1 MRRKACLA
9 VLPLA
14 AVVLAILFWWLLR
27 GQTLLNEV
35 KAAVETEMT
44 RTLGTQ
50 VSIGAA
56 ELTAWNVVTLTEL
69 KVFDRQG
76 RIVAQIASA
85 SVEVDPLRLLWI
97 RQIVDAIARVRLD
110 RPEVLLYRESSGKWN
125 IDDLLKEDLPESRA
139 FRGKITLADGQVR
152 LHAAN
157 RDWQIAPIAGTLDF
171 TENPVISFRL
181 NLREQDRRAR
191 TFGAITPRGHG
202 VVTLQGQNQQLEDWQ
217 GLFPA
222 DWALADLRG
231 RLAGL
236 DVTLKRNQ
244 EGVSFAGELR
254 PVGVA
259 GKFADVEWSEVSG
272 LITFSEQEVQFYQ
285 LEGRLNEQQVSVNGK
300 VLKPMKE
307 PELQVKLVAKA
318 IDPTALSA
326 NCPVTGSVDMTASL
340 SGKWLAL
347 QADGTVNIANGSVG
361 EWKLGGFVARF
372 SGRRLADGWL
382 IRLRQGQGTLAG
394 EMLHD
399 LQMAVVTQNG
409 QLQME
414 TLFAKLGSGSVAAHG
429 LIGPEQLDVKLLTA
443 ALPLRVLS
451 MQYPELR
458 ANGNLDFT
466 GRVSGTAQ
474 NVRIS
479 GAFLATDGSL
489 LRQPFNLLQ
498 GNLAWSEGTVTI
510 SDVEMNNGKGKHRM
524 DGRVALTGSRAID
537 MTIKTQAA
545 RAEDIVA
552 LLAPG
557 EPLTGNIENEVT
569 LSGTL
574 DQIDAQG
581 KLTLWEGSY
590 RGYLL
595 TKASGAYRRQ
605 GGILSLRDFE
615 VDSFNAKATITG
627 TLDKQLNLRFNVDAE
642 AVEAA
647 YIQIRYPYPV
657 QGKLSMRGLL
667 TGTLAKPEFQ
677 GEVTSRKLSLNG
689 QDLFD
694 IGGTVLLR
702 RNEIQVS
709 AVHFLLGKGQVRA
722 SGGYRETEGE
732 VYGGLSVEN
741 TDINSLL
748 AILNTP
754 LAGVAGRLDG
764 QIALTGTTA
773 LPALQLFGTLH
784 GGRIKGYALD
794 RIDLDVGLRNRL
806 ITVNELRARQ
816 GSGFV
821 VAKGTADLQGPLAL
835 EIGGK
840 DIDAGLLAA
849 WLDLRT
855 EIQGK
860 MDFVAQLSGTAQS
873 PQAGLSLD
881 IRDGGVTNA
890 TFDHLFGLL
899 SLQNDI
905 IQVNQLFINKGAHRA
920 SVYGSLPLKALS
932 REQRVKASAAESMD
946 LRFRLD
952 QADLSILPLLS
963 PEVQW
968 ATGATQG
975 EIQLG
980 GTLAKPVFS
989 GRLSVLDGSLKLK
1002 SLLDPLVK
1010 LGIDIQFEDDKMNV
1024 TKIAGSMGGGRFLVQ
1039 GQLSL
1044 NGAEGIF
1051 AYDVK
1056 LTLDHLGVRHKVF
1069 KGPLNGEVSLSRK
1082 NGKPTLSGQ
1091 LLFEDATLNVL
1102 GLPEAPTNQMDIA
1115 MDMKVAV
1122 GKNVRAYSPSLYDIW
1137 LGGGLHFGGT
1147 LKAPRIVGKIELVRG
1162 SVDYFGARFRLQEG
1176 SLDFS
1181 RPRSLDPQLHLE
1193 AYANLSRTKVM
1204 LNIDGP
1210 ASKMEMK
1217 LSSIPALSP
1226 QEIRTVLALRPRSG
1240 ETLPPG
1246 MMNPDDLARE
1256 EMRAL
1261 VTTGLRM
1268 QVFGGF
1274 ENTFREAFGL
1284 DDFRMVSS
1292 TRTTSRDPVT
1302 FGSSVAAGK
1311 PASLQEVYT
1320 LEFSKY
1326 IGDRMEVTYS
1336 MGLNRSEYLA
1346 TVRYDVT
1353 KEFSF
1358 NASIDE
1364 RNSPRMGLEYR
1375 IRF

>member
-9 VLPLA
+9 MLPLA
-14 AVVLAILFWWLLR
+14 VVVVAFLFWWGLQ
-27 GQTLLNEV
+27 GQALLNEV
-35 KAAVETEMT
+35 KTAVETELT

-50 VSIGAA
+50 VSIREA
-56 ELTAWNVVTLTEL
+56 ELTAWNVVTLTESR
-69 KVFDRQG
+69 VFDRQG
-76 RIVAQIASA
+76 RVVAQIATA
-85 SVEVDPLRLLWI
+85 SVEVDPLRLLWS
-97 RQIVDAIARVRLD
+97 RRIVESIARVRLD
-110 RPEVLLYRESSGKWN
+110 RPEISVYRDTSGKWN

-139 FRGKITLADGQVR
+139 FKGKLTLADGQVH
-152 LHAAN
+152 LHAVS
-157 RDWQIAPIAGTLDF
+157 RSWQIAPIAGSLDF
-171 TENPVISFRL
+171 SDNPVISFRL

-191 TFGAITPRGHG
+191 TFGAVTPRGIG
-202 VVTLQGQNQQLEDWQ
+202 VVTLQGQNQQLADWQ

-222 DWALADLRG
+222 DWALADLQG

-236 DVTLKRNQ
+236 DITLKRSR
-244 EGVSFAGELR
+244 EGVVFAGELR
-254 PVGVA
+254 PVDVA
-259 GKFADVEWSEVSG
+259 GNFAGIRWSEISG
-272 LITFSEQEVQFYQ
+272 LITFSEQQVQFFQ
-285 LEGRLNEQQVSVNGK
+285 VDGRLNGQKVTVNGK
-300 VLKPMKE
+300 VLKPMQE
-307 PELQVKLVAKA
+307 PEVQLQLKAQAVDPEMIMSKLPFTGRFDVA
-318 IDPTALSA
+318 
-326 NCPVTGSVDMTASL
+326 ASL
-340 SGKWLAL
+340 SGKWFAL
-347 QADGTVNIANGSVG
+347 QADGT
-361 EWKLGGFVARF
+361 
-372 SGRRLADGWL
+372 LADAGGTVGDWSLAGFSAKFAAQRLPDGWQM
-382 IRLRQGQGTLAG
+382 RLREGQGRFADESLNG
-394 EMLHD
+394 LE
-399 LQMAVVTQNG
+399 MAVSRQNG
-409 QLQME
+409 QLRLE
-414 TLFAKLGSGSVAAHG
+414 TFFAKLGSGSFAAHG
-429 LIGPEQLDVKLLTA
+429 LIEPEQLDLQVLAA
-443 ALPLRVLS
+443 ALPLHALTRT
-451 MQYPELR
+451 YPELHAR
-458 ANGNLDFT
+458 GNLDFS
-466 GRVSGTAQ
+466 GRVFGTAE
-474 NVRIS
+474 NVRLD
-479 GAFLATDGSL
+479 GHFQAVDGSL
-489 LRQPFNLLQ
+489 LHQPYTRAQ
-498 GNLAWSEGTVTI
+498 GNIAWTGGVVALSG
-510 SDVEMNNGKGKHRM
+510 VEIQNGKGNHRLH
-524 DGRVALTGSRAID
+524 GRVALTGTRAID
-537 MTIKTQAA
+537 MTVKTQAV

-595 TKASGAYRRQ
+595 TRATGSYRRQ
-605 GGILSLRDFE
+605 GGVFSLHEFE
-615 VDSFNAKATITG
+615 VDSFNAKATISG
-627 TLDKQLNLRFNVDAE
+627 TLDRQQRLRFSVDAE
-642 AVEAA
+642 EVEAA
-647 YIQIRYPYPV
+647 YIQLRYPYPV
-657 QGKLSMRGLL
+657 QGKLSMKGLL

-677 GEVTSRKLSLNG
+677 GEVTSRKLALNG
-689 QDLFD
+689 QDLYD

-702 RNEIQVS
+702 RNEIQIS

-722 SGGYRETEGE
+722 SGGYRENDGE

-754 LAGVAGRLDG
+754 LAGIAGRLDG
-764 QIALTGTTA
+764 QIALTGTTS

-794 RIDLDVGLRNRL
+794 RIDLDVGLRNQV
-806 ITVNELRARQ
+806 IAINELRARQ
-816 GSGFV
+816 GNGFV

-840 DIDAGLLAA
+840 DIDAGVLAA
-849 WLDLRT
+849 WLDLKA

-890 TFDHLFGLL
+890 TFDHLFGLFAL
-899 SLQNDI
+899 KESV
-905 IQVNQLFINKGAHRA
+905 IQVNQLYINKGEHRA
-920 SVYGSLPLKALS
+920 SAYGSLPLKALN
-932 REQRVKASAAESMD
+932 RQQRSQATPADSMN
-946 LRFRLD
+946 LQFRLD
-952 QADLSILPLLS
+952 QANLSILPLLS

-975 EIQLG
+975 EIHLG
-980 GTLAKPVFS
+980 GTLAKPVLN
-989 GRLSVLDGSLKLK
+989 GRLSVVDGALKLK
-1002 SLLDPLVK
+1002 SLLDPLEK
-1010 LGIDIQFEDDKMNV
+1010 LGIVIQFEDDKMNV
-1024 TKIAGSMGGGRFLVQ
+1024 TKIAGSMGGGTFLVQ
-1039 GQLSL
+1039 GLASL
-1044 NGAEGIF
+1044 NGNEGIA
-1051 AYDVK
+1051 AYDAK
-1056 LTLDHLGVRHKVF
+1056 LTLDRLGIRHKIF
-1069 KGPLNGEVSLSRK
+1069 KGPLHGEVVLSRQH
-1082 NGKPTLSGQ
+1082 GKPTLSGKI
-1091 LLFEDATLNVL
+1091 LFENATLNVL
-1102 GLPEAPTNQMDIA
+1102 GLPEAPASQLDVA
-1115 MDMKVAV
+1115 MDLKLEV

-1147 LKAPRIVGKIELVRG
+1147 LQAPQIVGKIELVRG
-1162 SVDYFGARFRLQEG
+1162 SIDYFGARFRLQEG
-1176 SLDFS
+1176 AIDFP

-1193 AYANLSRTKVM
+1193 AYADLSRTKVM

-1210 ASKMEMK
+1210 ASQVEMK

-1240 ETLPPG
+1240 EAFPPG
-1246 MMNPDDLARE
+1246 LMNPDDLARE

-1268 QVFGGF
+1268 QVFGDF

-1284 DDFRMVSS
+1284 DDFRLVSS

-1302 FGSSVAAGK
+1302 FSSAVAAGK

-1326 IGDRMEVTYS
+1326 IGERVEVTYS

-1358 NASIDE
+1358 NASMDE
-1364 RNSPRMGLEYR
+1364 KNSPRMGAEYR